1 PSTAKDAALRPSGR
15 GASEQSGK
23 VSPPEGGRRFA
34 GGGAE
39 DTLPMTDRVYRRL
52 EADPLAETL
61 QAVREYVV
69 ELKERYQFFHWH
81 VAFPDVFTVDGPH
94 SPGPSLPQGERGVQ
108 VPPHEGEGFREG
120 AYNPQTGWYGGFDV
134 VLGNPPWEHTE
145 IKEKEWFAERAP
157 ESAKAAGAKRKQL
170 IDNLAKTDP
179 YLYQAFAEDKRVAD
193 GFSHFVRTSG
203 NYPLTGRGRIN
214 TYPLFT
220 ERSRHIINGFGRVG
234 IIVPSG

>member
-1 PSTAKDAALRPSGR
+1 AGDRESLTRRRLADARCAALVWEKQPAPAPTPNPSTAKAAALRPSGR

-39 DTLPMTDRVYRRL
+39 DTLPMTDRLYRRL

-94 SPGPSLPQGERGVQ
+94 SPGPSLPQGERGEKRAES
-108 VPPHEGEGFREG
+108 PLSMRERGLRGEGF
-120 AYNPQTGWYGGFDV
+120 NQQTGWYGGFDV
-134 VLGNPPWEHTE
+134 VLGNPPWERSK
-145 IKEKEWFAERAP
+145 IQEKEWFAERVPEIAAAP
-157 ESAKAAGAKRKQL
+157 NAAARRRMIEALQ
-170 IDNLAKTDP
+170 KTDP
-179 YLYQAFAEDKRVAD
+179 AIYADFQADKRRAE
-193 GFSHFVRTSG
+193 G
-203 NYPLTGRGRIN
+203 
-214 TYPLFT
+214 
-220 ERSRHIINGFGRVG
+220 E
-234 IIVPSG
+234 